1 MPIATNSGRIDIST
15 ERLTKDIAEKIS
27 AQLKKNQIIFL
38 YGEIGVGKTTFV
50 RYLINKLQKD
60 KKINIT
66 EVTSPTFNILNEYQ
80 IGDLTIKHYDLFR
93 IKLKEEIINLNI
105 FEDNFN
111 SISLIEWPQMIDNK
125 SNEYIELFFNYEEDL
140 NKRSLE
146 IKGLNI
152 KWNDWFKKYKKD
164 KVRRII

>member
-1 MPIATNSGRIDIST
+1 MPIATNSGIIDIST
-15 ERLTKDIAEKIS
+15 EILTKDIAEKIS
-27 AQLKKNQIIFL
+27 TQLKKNQIIFL

-60 KKINIT
+60 ININIT

-105 FEDNFN
+105 FEDNLN
-111 SISLIEWPQMIDNK
+111 SISLIEWPQIIDTK
-125 SNEYIELFFNYEEDL
+125 SNNHVELFFNYDEDL
-140 NKRSLE
+140 DKRSLV

-152 KWNDWFKKYKKD
+152 
-164 KVRRII
+164 

>member
-1 MPIATNSGRIDIST
+1 MPIATNSGIIDIST
-15 ERLTKDIAEKIS
+15 EILTKDIAEKIS
-27 AQLKKNQIIFL
+27 TQLKKNQIIFL

-60 KKINIT
+60 ENIKIT

-105 FEDNFN
+105 FEDNLN
-111 SISLIEWPQMIDNK
+111 SISLIEWPQIIDTK
-125 SNEYIELFFNYEEDL
+125 SNNHVELFFNYDEDL
-140 NKRSLE
+140 DKRSLV

-152 KWNDWFKKYKKD
+152 
-164 KVRRII
+164 

>member
-1 MPIATNSGRIDIST
+1 MPIATNSGIIDIST
-15 ERLTKDIAEKIS
+15 EILTKDIAEKIS
-27 AQLKKNQIIFL
+27 TQLKKNQIIFL

-60 KKINIT
+60 ENIKIT

-105 FEDNFN
+105 FEDNLN
-111 SISLIEWPQMIDNK
+111 SISLIEWPQIIDTK
-125 SNEYIELFFNYEEDL
+125 SNNHVKLFFNYDEDL
-140 NKRSLE
+140 DKRSLV

-152 KWNDWFKKYKKD
+152 
-164 KVRRII
+164 

>member
-1 MPIATNSGRIDIST
+1 MPIATNSGIIDIST
-15 ERLTKDIAEKIS
+15 EILTKDIAEKIS
-27 AQLKKNQIIFL
+27 TQLKKNQIIFL

-60 KKINIT
+60 KNINIT

-105 FEDNFN
+105 FEDNLN
-111 SISLIEWPQMIDNK
+111 SISLIEWPQIIDTK
-125 SNEYIELFFNYEEDL
+125 SNNHVELFFKYDEDL
-140 NKRSLE
+140 DKRSLV

-152 KWNDWFKKYKKD
+152 
-164 KVRRII
+164 

>member
-1 MPIATNSGRIDIST
+1 MPIATNSGIIDIST
-15 ERLTKDIAEKIS
+15 EILTKDIAEKIS
-27 AQLKKNQIIFL
+27 TQLKKNQIIFL

-60 KKINIT
+60 KNINIT

-93 IKLKEEIINLNI
+93 IKLKEELINLNI
-105 FEDNFN
+105 FEDNLN
-111 SISLIEWPQMIDNK
+111 SISLIEWPQIIDTK
-125 SNEYIELFFNYEEDL
+125 SNNHVKLFFNYDEDL
-140 NKRSLE
+140 DKRSLV

-152 KWNDWFKKYKKD
+152 
-164 KVRRII
+164 

>member
-1 MPIATNSGRIDIST
+1 MPIATNSGIIDIST
-15 ERLTKDIAEKIS
+15 EILTKDIAEKIS
-27 AQLKKNQIIFL
+27 TQLKKNQIIFL

-60 KKINIT
+60 ENIKIT
-66 EVTSPTFNILNEYQ
+66 EVTSPSFNILNEYQ

-105 FEDNFN
+105 FEGNLN
-111 SISLIEWPQMIDNK
+111 SISLIEWPQIIDTK
-125 SNEYIELFFNYEEDL
+125 SNNHVELFFNYDEDL
-140 NKRSLE
+140 DKRSLV

-152 KWNDWFKKYKKD
+152 
-164 KVRRII
+164 

>member
-93 IKLKEEIINLNI
+93 IKSKEEIINLNI

-125 SNEYIELFFNYEEDL
+125 SYEYIELFFNYEEDL

-152 KWNDWFKKYKKD
+152 K
-164 KVRRII
+164 

>member
-1 MPIATNSGRIDIST
+1 MPIATNSGIIDIST
-15 ERLTKDIAEKIS
+15 EILTKDIAEKIS
-27 AQLKKNQIIFL
+27 TQLKKNQIIFL

-60 KKINIT
+60 KNINIT

-105 FEDNFN
+105 FEDNLN
-111 SISLIEWPQMIDNK
+111 SISLIEWPQIIDAK
-125 SNEYIELFFNYEEDL
+125 SNNHVELFFNYDEDL
-140 NKRSLE
+140 DKRSLV

-152 KWNDWFKKYKKD
+152 
-164 KVRRII
+164 

>member
-1 MPIATNSGRIDIST
+1 MPIATNSGIIDIST
-15 ERLTKDIAEKIS
+15 EILTKDIAEKIS
-27 AQLKKNQIIFL
+27 TQLKKNQIIFL

-60 KKINIT
+60 ENIKIT

-105 FEDNFN
+105 FEDNLN
-111 SISLIEWPQMIDNK
+111 SISLIEWPQIIDTK
-125 SNEYIELFFNYEEDL
+125 SNNHVELFFNYDEDL
-140 NKRSLE
+140 EKRSLV

-152 KWNDWFKKYKKD
+152 
-164 KVRRII
+164 

>member
-1 MPIATNSGRIDIST
+1 MPIATNSGIIDIST
-15 ERLTKDIAEKIS
+15 EILTKDIAEKIS
-27 AQLKKNQIIFL
+27 TQLKKNQIIFL

-60 KKINIT
+60 KNINIT

-105 FEDNFN
+105 FEDNLN
-111 SISLIEWPQMIDNK
+111 SISLIEWPQIIDTK
-125 SNEYIELFFNYEEDL
+125 SNNHVELFFNYDEDL
-140 NKRSLE
+140 DKRSLV

-152 KWNDWFKKYKKD
+152 
-164 KVRRII
+164 

>member
-1 MPIATNSGRIDIST
+1 MPIATNSGIIDIST
-15 ERLTKDIAEKIS
+15 EILTKDIAEKIS
-27 AQLKKNQIIFL
+27 TQLKKNQIIFL

-60 KKINIT
+60 ENIKIT

-93 IKLKEEIINLNI
+93 IKLKEELINLNI
-105 FEDNFN
+105 FEDNLN
-111 SISLIEWPQMIDNK
+111 SISLIEWPQLIDTK
-125 SNEYIELFFNYEEDL
+125 SNNHVELFFNYDEDL
-140 NKRSLE
+140 DKRSLV

-152 KWNDWFKKYKKD
+152 
-164 KVRRII
+164 

>member
-1 MPIATNSGRIDIST
+1 MPIATNSGIIDIST
-15 ERLTKDIAEKIS
+15 EILTKNIAEKIS
-27 AQLKKNQIIFL
+27 TQLKKNQIIFL
-38 YGEIGVGKTTFV
+38 RGEIGVGKTTFV

-60 KKINIT
+60 KNINIT

-105 FEDNFN
+105 FEDNLN
-111 SISLIEWPQMIDNK
+111 SISLIEWPQIIDTK
-125 SNEYIELFFNYEEDL
+125 SIKYVELFFNYDEDL
-140 NKRSLE
+140 DKRSLA

-152 KWNDWFKKYKKD
+152 
-164 KVRRII
+164 

>member
-1 MPIATNSGRIDIST
+1 MPIATNSGIIDIST
-15 ERLTKDIAEKIS
+15 EILTKDIAEKIS
-27 AQLKKNQIIFL
+27 TQLKKNQIIFL

-60 KKINIT
+60 ENIKIT

-93 IKLKEEIINLNI
+93 IKLKEEITNLNI
-105 FEDNFN
+105 FEDNLN
-111 SISLIEWPQMIDNK
+111 SISLIEWPQIIDTK
-125 SNEYIELFFNYEEDL
+125 SNKYVELFFNYNEDL
-140 NKRSLE
+140 DKRSLA

-152 KWNDWFKKYKKD
+152 
-164 KVRRII
+164 

>member
-27 AQLKKNQIIFL
+27 VQLKKNQIIFL
-38 YGEIGVGKTTFV
+38 YGEIGVGKTTFA

-93 IKLKEEIINLNI
+93 IKSKEEIINLNI

-152 KWNDWFKKYKKD
+152 K
-164 KVRRII
+164 